1 VSDCFLTST
10 QQFFSYIMARTISFW
25 NEMIMRSALY

>member
-1 VSDCFLTST
+1 MF
-10 QQFFSYIMARTISFW
+10 